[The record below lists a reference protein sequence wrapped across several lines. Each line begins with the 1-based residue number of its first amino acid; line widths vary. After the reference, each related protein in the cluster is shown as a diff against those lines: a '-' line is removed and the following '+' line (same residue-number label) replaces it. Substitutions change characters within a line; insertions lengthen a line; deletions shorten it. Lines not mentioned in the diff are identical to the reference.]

1 MISNT
6 SPPFITATILSLQW
20 PPFSSD
26 EAVCKEPQN
35 DYCIDVEGII
45 RCDGCVWYYESP
57 CQRCQCEN
65 GIIKCDNVQC
75 PPAPIGYC
83 VPVPGPCCP
92 TWDCTQ
98 QNHLY
103 GRSHFIGC
111 VDKLGHQHD
120 LGEIWADSGNPCFNL
135 TCTTAGIIE
144 SDHLP
149 CPPLTH
155 PPHTACILE
164 EEDCCNIWK
173 CPSCVDEDE
182 AERDVG
188 EVWQHP
194 TNTCLVLECTTAGIM
209 EKWITC
215 PSPPPQPSPQCVL
228 VMGEECCPMW
238 MCSLVC
244 PEVDLNINCV
254 QIFNQCFK
262 DTDCPNDSMCCPGAC
277 GLVCAQDAIH
287 TSLMTNVSVM
297 VSVGQKD
304 SAALWPT
311 VARSV

>member
-1 MISNT
+1 MYAGCCYDGLLYWFGTVVESFPEVCTELVCGAMISNT

-57 CQRCQCEN
+57 CQRCC
-65 GIIKCDNVQC
+65 I
-75 PPAPIGYC
+75 
-83 VPVPGPCCP
+83 
-92 TWDCTQ
+92 
-98 QNHLY
+98 
-103 GRSHFIGC
+103 
-111 VDKLGHQHD
+111 DKLGHQHD

-173 CPSCVDEDE
+173 CPNCVDEDE

-228 VMGEECCPMW
+228 VMGEECCLTW
-238 MCSLVC
+238 LC
-244 PEVDLNINCV
+244 PECVDD
-254 QIFNQCFK
+254 K
-262 DTDCPNDSMCCPGAC
+262 DNTHSLDETWADPTNPCTVMVCKRDGPRRIPKQLCPPLPPQSPSYQHCRLTVVDCCPTWNC
-277 GLVCAQDAIH
+277 
-287 TSLMTNVSVM
+287 S
-297 VSVGQKD
+297 
-304 SAALWPT
+304 
-311 VARSV
+311 